1 MSTANFHQPDP
12 FPLFAI
18 SDEPFIVG
26 LCPACGHVSN
36 YYGERCDACGSDV
49 ERTEPEFD
57 VAIYEEWAAD
67 VRRELSSY
75 ESGLEFHRIELKRG
89 YYSGTQVLVTER
101 YGFDGSVE
109 MGWDDEQTEYAFG
122 LSFDEAAALYRR
134 EVEDLTAWMRDELPL
149 YGFREYEVFAR
160 FGNGE
165 VWYSLA
171 NDEEVA

>member
-1 MSTANFHQPDP
+1 MSTANFYQPDP

-18 SDEPFIVG
+18 DDEPFIVG

-36 YYGERCDACGSDV
+36 YYGETCDACGS
-49 ERTEPEFD
+49 D